1 MILANIIGLAVAAF
15 MLYFPY
21 EWCRYRHEDE
31 KIYGLKYF
39 MTRESKRDVIIALC
53 VTLIP
58 LTIIS
63 FNWPQKWGVGGPHRV
78 PFWIALNNLG
88 GGLAA
93 AFIEETFYRGWLQT
107 ILTRKIKA
115 FAAIIITSLIFAL
128 SHLIVLTGWLR
139 VATFFPGIIMGILR
153 HRGGSIMPAVIYH
166 AICNIWAVWWA
177 PIQ

>member
-1 MILANIIGLAVAAF
+1 MILANIIGLVIAAF

-31 KIYGLKYF
+31 KIYGLKWF
-39 MTRESKRDVIIALC
+39 MTKESKRDVIIALC
-53 VTLIP
+53 ATLIP
-58 LTIIS
+58 LTFIS
-63 FNWPQKWGVGGPHRV
+63 LNWPQKWGIAGPHRV
-78 PFWIALNNLG
+78 PFWAALNNLG

-107 ILTRKIKA
+107 LLTRKIKP
-115 FAAIIITSLIFAL
+115 FAAIIITSLVFAL

-153 HRGGSIMPAVIYH
+153 HRGGSVMPAIIYH

-177 PIQ
+177 PIP

>member
-1 MILANIIGLAVAAF
+1 MIANIIGLVVAAF

-31 KIYGLKYF
+31 KIYGLKWY
-39 MTRESKRDVIIALC
+39 MTKESKRDVIISLC

-63 FNWPQKWGVGGPHRV
+63 LNWPQKWGVAGPHRV
-78 PFWIALNNLG
+78 PFWTALNNLG

-93 AFIEETFYRGWLQT
+93 AFIEETFYRGWMQT
-107 ILTRKIKA
+107 LLTRKFRP

-153 HRGGSIMPAVIYH
+153 HRGGSVMPAIIYH
-166 AICNIWAVWWA
+166 AVCNVWAVWWV
-177 PIQ
+177 PIL